1 MIWMRPVPLF
11 GLAVDSR
18 LAAIDQNKL
27 FWSLIS
33 TKLQCNK
40 YQTGDQNKLFWS
52 KISAVSLTA
61 WLSSCCNEPSGAV
74 WLRSDNHPFGSG
86 VSVGWAVVV
95 MAKMGNDLIARYNN
109 LPISCVESQ

>member
-1 MIWMRPVPLF
+1 MIWVCLVPLF

-18 LAAIDQNKL
+18 LAAIDQN
-27 FWSLIS
+27 
-33 TKLQCNK
+33 N
-40 YQTGDQNKLFWS
+40 LFWS

-95 MAKMGNDLIARYNN
+95 MAKMGNDLTARYNN

>member
-1 MIWMRPVPLF
+1 MTAQEAAKSMIWMRPVPIS

-18 LAAIDQNKL
+18 LAAIDQNNL

-61 WLSSCCNEPSGAV
+61 WLSSGCNEPSAAV
-74 WLRSDNHPFGSG
+74 RRVLCCRLL
-86 VSVGWAVVV
+86 AV
-95 MAKMGNDLIARYNN
+95 ACLLAGL
-109 LPISCVESQ
+109 

>member
-1 MIWMRPVPLF
+1 MPAQEAAKSMILVCPVPLF

-40 YQTGDQNKLFWS
+40 YQTGDQNNLFWS

-61 WLSSCCNEPSGAV
+61 WLSSGCNEPSAAV
-74 WLRSDNHPFGSG
+74 LRALGCR
-86 VSVGWAVVV
+86 VLA
-95 MAKMGNDLIARYNN
+95 MACLLAG
-109 LPISCVESQ
+109 P

>member
-18 LAAIDQNKL
+18 LAAIDQKNL

-61 WLSSCCNEPSGAV
+61 WLSLGCNEPSAAV
-74 WLRSDNHPFGSG
+74 LRGCCCRLL
-86 VSVGWAVVV
+86 AV
-95 MAKMGNDLIARYNN
+95 AFLLAGL
-109 LPISCVESQ
+109 